1 MTFAQAFRRI
11 AAFTLMGVCALSW
24 IFLGLAILLDWP
36 NAVLIGAVIAAAVST
51 EALLWVGGALLG
63 WTAFANRA
71 RIWNRLTGSV

>member
-1 MTFAQAFRRI
+1 MSFAQTFRRI
-11 AAFTLMGVCALSW
+11 AAFVLMGACGLSW
-24 IFLGLAILLDWP
+24 IFLGFTILLDWP

-71 RIWNRLTGSV
+71 RLWKKITGSA